1 MQDYLAREYKQMPRA
16 ADNANNRNAAGKNL
30 AKIQEENNSKDLAH
44 LAADI
49 QSIGS
54 AGTSQP
60 PQELNNFSRNS
71 PQAQADRA
79 KSNVGHLSAFASQQK
94 MPKIVIP
101 GADGSLPR
109 QESGHTAKSSLNV
122 GNTSKSPL

>member
-1 MQDYLAREYKQMPRA
+1 MPRA
-16 ADNANNRNAAGKNL
+16 FESASKRNEAGANL
-30 AKIQEENNSKDLAH
+30 PKIQEENNSKELAN

-71 PQAQADRA
+71 PQAQADRS
-79 KSNVGHLSAFASQQK
+79 KSNVGHLSAFASQQNS
-94 MPKIVIP
+94 
-101 GADGSLPR
+101 A
-109 QESGHTAKSSLNV
+109 T
-122 GNTSKSPL
+122 